1 MTRVDDYLIPD
12 DDKCILLDDS
22 GCDQSI
28 INISAFKVFT
38 LTSVFYHLGG
48 AMKDFASS
56 LPLEVV
62 NDAYTLAHL
71 SDGGKFNF
79 KINQAFCDLEASQN
93 EALLTP
99 HQARQHGTAVD
110 NFKLCEL

>member
-12 DDKCILLDDS
+12 DDECILLDDS

-38 LTSVFYHLGG
+38 HTSVFYNLGG

-56 LPLEVV
+56 HPIFTGVCM
-62 NDAYTLAHL
+62 
-71 SDGGKFNF
+71 
-79 KINQAFCDLEASQN
+79 INVSGFSEDEDIHTNSI
-93 EALLTP
+93 
-99 HQARQHGTAVD
+99 VS
-110 NFKLCEL
+110 FV